1 MPRYFLEIAFD
12 GTAYSGWQNQPNDP
26 SVQAEVEKAIAT
38 ALRVKEIDV
47 VGCGRTDSGVHAR
60 RFFLHFDADQRGLG
74 DRLVRNLNGIL
85 PAPIGVRRLI
95 RVRKDAHAR
104 FDATARTY
112 TYHVHTCKDPFLIG
126 RSLRFHQPV
135 DLRAMNAACRV
146 LVGRKD
152 FAAFQKSG
160 SDNRTTICRVRTAK
174 WRRIPN
180 GMVFTITA
188 DRFLRNMV
196 RAIVGTCL
204 RIGTGKE
211 PVGHMRKVLGSRD
224 RSKAGKSAPP
234 DGLFLERVI
243 YPYIKS

>member
-12 GTAYSGWQNQPNDP
+12 GSAFSGWQNQPNDP
-26 SVQAEVEKAIAT
+26 SVQEEVEKAIAT
-38 ALRVKEIDV
+38 ALRLPEIDV

-60 RFFLHFDADQRGLG
+60 RFFLHFDADARGLG

-85 PAPIGVRRLI
+85 PAPIGVKRLI

-112 TYHVHTCKDPFLIG
+112 TYHVHTCKDPFLRG
-126 RSLRFHQPV
+126 RSYRFHQP
-135 DLRAMNAACRV
+135 LNIAAMNRACAV
-146 LVGRKD
+146 LIGRKD

-160 SDNRTTICRVRTAK
+160 SDNRTTICQVSTAK
-174 WRRIPN
+174 WKKAAD
-180 GMVFTITA
+180 GLVFTITA

-196 RAIVGTCL
+196 RAVVGTCL

-211 PVGHMRKVLGSRD
+211 PVDHMRKVLASRD

-234 DGLFLERVI
+234 DGLYLERVT
-243 YPYIKS
+243 YPYITS